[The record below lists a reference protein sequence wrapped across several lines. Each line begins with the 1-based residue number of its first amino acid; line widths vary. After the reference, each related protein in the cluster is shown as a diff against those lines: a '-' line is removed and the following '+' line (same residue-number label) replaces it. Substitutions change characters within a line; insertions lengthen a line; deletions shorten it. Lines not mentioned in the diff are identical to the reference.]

1 MDRMT
6 SMATFVKVV
15 ESGGFSAAAR
25 TLSMSPSMVTAHV
38 QSLEERLGVRL
49 LNRSTRRVSL
59 TEVGHAY
66 YERCLQILADA
77 DDADLIAQALQST
90 PRGTLRLNTSI
101 AIPPLLAPVIAEF
114 VALYPEVSINLTMTD
129 RIIDLVEEGFD
140 LAVRNMSVPDSS
152 LVVRRVATYRFVVC
166 GAPGYLATRGIPRQ
180 PADLVHHNCL
190 VYSHS
195 GWGNEWRF
203 AGPDG
208 EQSVAV
214 VGNLQANSDNA
225 LRLAAVHA
233 RGSRWRRAFCSSM
246 RSNRVVSFRSC
257 PNFCRPSTPSTPSTR
272 IATIFRRRSAASST
286 SWSSTFMTIPA
297 GPIPADLG
305 YPRSLPWALPSSKMH
320 RPSARLGWPMTLPPS
335 ITNEPTAAIG
345 FLRAL
350 PRRRDFASLPDR
362 RRRRAGAAVHGAGA
376 NRHRGREPLLS
387 PPEWAAGARAG
398 GRVARRARA

>member
-38 QSLEERLGVRL
+38 QALEERLGVRL

-66 YERCLQILADA
+66 YERCLQILAEA
-77 DDADLIAQALQST
+77 DDADQIAQALQST

-114 VALYPEVSINLTMTD
+114 VALYPEVSVSLTMTD
-129 RIIDLVEEGFD
+129 RMIDLVEEGFD
-140 LAVRNMSVPDSS
+140 LAVRNMAVPDSS

-166 GAPGYLATRGIPRQ
+166 GAPGYLAARGIPRQ
-180 PADLVHHNCL
+180 PADLSRHNCL

-195 GWGNEWRF
+195 AWGNEWRF

-214 VGNLQANSDNA
+214 EGNLQANSDNA
-225 LRLAAVHA
+225 LRLAAVHGQGLA
-233 RGSRWRRAFCSSM
+233 LAPSFLLIDEIKSGRLVPILTEFLQTEHAINAIYPHRHHLSAKVRSFIDLLVKHFHEDPGWADACRSRQ
-246 RSNRVVSFRSC
+246 
-257 PNFCRPSTPSTPSTR
+257 
-272 IATIFRRRSAASST
+272 AAN
-286 SWSSTFMTIPA
+286 PA
-297 GPIPADLG
+297 A
-305 YPRSLPWALPSSKMH
+305 
-320 RPSARLGWPMTLPPS
+320 
-335 ITNEPTAAIG
+335 N
-345 FLRAL
+345 
-350 PRRRDFASLPDR
+350 
-362 RRRRAGAAVHGAGA
+362 AAVVADAPPVGAL
-376 NRHRGREPLLS
+376 EV
-387 PPEWAAGARAG
+387 AADD
-398 GRVARRARA
+398 VARRHY